1 MYALKNQIKYI
12 LRKLSKSPVF
22 AFVSI
27 LTVALAIGAN
37 TAIFSVVN
45 GVLVKPLPFDESEQ
59 LVGVWH
65 EAPGLGFD
73 LMNQSPALH
82 FTYQDNNRS
91 FDDIGMWDNT
101 TMSITG
107 IDEPEEVPAMR
118 VSDRVLPLLRVPMH
132 VGRGFTAE
140 DNEPGSARTVIL
152 AYKYW
157 MRQFGGDTSVI
168 GQTLRIDGNPSE
180 IIGITPAHLRFLRY
194 DPDIY
199 LPFRFDR
206 SKVFFGNFSYQGIA
220 RLRPGV
226 TLEEANADVARMIPL
241 SLEEFALPPGFS
253 EEMLGSARFGPNV
266 HPLKEDVVG
275 DVGKVLWVL
284 LGTVGLVLL
293 IACANVANLFLVR
306 AEAQHR
312 EIAMR
317 TALGATRGRIAAQSL
332 TESMFLGL
340 LGGLAG
346 LGLAYLGI
354 RLLTYLAPANLPRLD
369 EVTID
374 PTVLA
379 FTLSLSIVV
388 GLLFGLFPILHLNSS
403 HLVSALKEGGRGA
416 SDGRLRHRLRN
427 LLAVSQVALASI
439 LLIGSGLMIR
449 SFQAMREVH
458 PGFVRPGEV
467 LTMRVY
473 VPDAEVEDDVAAMRT
488 HEEIINR
495 LGQISGVT
503 SVGGSTSVTMD
514 GSNSND
520 PVFVEEFPMPA
531 DQLPPIRRFKWITGN
546 YFATMGNPV
555 VAGRPITW
563 ADIHNRT
570 KVLVLT
576 ENLAREYWD
585 DPSEAIGKRVRES
598 PDSPWREIVGVVGN
612 IRDDGVSQEPTKT
625 VFWPMVVEDFWGEDL
640 VVRRSITY
648 TIRTS
653 RPNPESVL
661 PEAREAIWSVN
672 ANLPL
677 ASVQTLQE
685 ILDKSMART
694 AFTLVMLGIAASV
707 AIILGAIGIYGVISY
722 TVSQRTREIGVR
734 MALGARHADVS
745 RMVLAKGGVVAAIG
759 VVAGLASAF
768 GITRLM
774 SSLLFGVSSADP
786 FTYLLAAIGV
796 GTVALVATYIP
807 ARRAATVDP
816 VEALHWE

>member
-1 MYALKNQIKYI
+1 MYALKSQIKYV
-12 LRKLSKSPVF
+12 LRKLAKSPVF

-45 GVLVKPLPFDESEQ
+45 GVLLKPLPFDEPEQ

-82 FTYQDNNRS
+82 FTYQDNTRT
-91 FDDIGMWDNT
+91 FDDVGLWDDT

-118 VSDRVLPLLRVPMH
+118 VSESVFPLLRVPTH

-140 DNEPGSARTVIL
+140 DNQPGSPRTVVL

-157 MRQFGGDTSVI
+157 MRQFGGDANVI

-180 IIGITPAHLRFLRY
+180 IIGVMPAHLRFLRY

-220 RLRPGV
+220 RLRPEA
-226 TLEEANADVARMIPL
+226 TIEQANADVARMIPL
-241 SLEEFALPPGFS
+241 CLEEFALPPGFS
-253 EEMLGSARFGPNV
+253 EEMLSSARFGPNV

-306 AEAQHR
+306 AETQQR

-317 TALGATRGRIAAQSL
+317 TALGATRGRIAVQSL

-354 RLLTYLAPANLPRLD
+354 RLLLYLAPANLPRLD

-374 PTVLA
+374 PTVLL
-379 FTLSLSIVV
+379 FTAGVSIVA
-388 GLLFGLFPILHLNSS
+388 GLIFGLFPILHLSSS
-403 HLVSALKEGGRGA
+403 HLVSALKEGGRGS
-416 SDGRLRHRLRN
+416 SDGRPRHRLRT
-427 LLAVSQVALASI
+427 LLAVSQVALASV

-467 LTMRVY
+467 LTLSVY
-473 VPDAEVEDDVAAMRT
+473 VPDAEIEEPDAAVRT

-495 LGQISGVT
+495 LAQISGVT
-503 SVGGSTSVTMD
+503 IVGGSTSITMD
-514 GSNSND
+514 GNQSGD
-520 PVFVEEFPMPA
+520 PLFVEEFPMPA
-531 DQLPPIRRFKWITGN
+531 DQLPPIRRYKWITGD
-546 YFATMGNPV
+546 YFTVMGNPV
-555 VAGRPITW
+555 IAGRAITW
-563 ADIHNRT
+563 DDIHNRT
-570 KVLVLT
+570 KVLVIT

-585 DPSEAIGKRVRES
+585 DPSQAIGKRVRETPS
-598 PDSPWREIVGVVGN
+598 SPWREIVGVVGN

-625 VFWPMVVEDFWGEDL
+625 VFWPMAVADMWGEEL
-640 VVRRSITY
+640 IVRRFISY
-648 TIRTS
+648 AIRTS
-653 RPNPESVL
+653 RPNPESIL

-677 ASVQTLQE
+677 ANVQTLQE

-694 AFTLVMLGIAASV
+694 AFTLVMLGIAAAV
-707 AIILGAIGIYGVISY
+707 AVILGAIGIYGVISY
-722 TVSQRTREIGVR
+722 AVSQRTREIGVR

-745 RMVLAKGGVVAAIG
+745 RMVLTQGGIVAAIG
-759 VVAGLASAF
+759 VVSGLAAAF
-768 GITRLM
+768 GLTKLM
-774 SSLLFGVSSADP
+774 SSLLFGVSAADP
-786 FTYLLAAIGV
+786 LTYLIAAVGV
-796 GTVALVATYIP
+796 AAVSLFATYVP
-807 ARRAATVDP
+807 ARRAATLDP
-816 VEALHWE
+816 VEALRWE